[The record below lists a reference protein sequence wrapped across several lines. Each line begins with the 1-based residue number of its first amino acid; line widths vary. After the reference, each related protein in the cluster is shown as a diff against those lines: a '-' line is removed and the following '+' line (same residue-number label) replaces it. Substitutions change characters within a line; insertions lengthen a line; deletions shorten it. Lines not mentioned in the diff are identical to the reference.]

1 VFGEKWMSPKMATD
15 TAMASSKSLL
25 PAVKATV
32 VGLGIIYFDMLKK
45 EAIR

>member
-1 VFGEKWMSPKMATD
+1 VFGEKWMSPKIVTD
-15 TAMASSKSLL
+15 TPMASSKSLL

-45 EAIR
+45 EVIR